1 MIMQVTKKFVGLGDS
16 IVKGVLMTQ
25 EENGKVCYSLSDNNI
40 VDRVGARMRVDV
52 LNLGKMGCTVETGER
67 ILQRHVEKLS
77 GTEYIML
84 CFGGNDSD
92 YDWRAIANN
101 PAAEHEPKT
110 SLDSFERV
118 YARVINMVKELG
130 YRPLILTLPPMDAQ
144 KYFDF
149 FSSTF
154 SAEQKKNVLGWLK
167 GSVKTI
173 LYGHDLY
180 NEALKRI
187 SASTDT
193 QLIDITTPLGDG
205 KKYLCEDGIH
215 PNLLGQDAIAK
226 IVENAIL
233 Q

>member
-1 MIMQVTKKFVGLGDS
+1 MKETKKIVGLGDS
-16 IVKGVLMTQ
+16 IIKGVLFTQ
-25 EENGKVCYSLSDNNI
+25 EENGKVHYSLSDQNI
-40 VDRVGARMRVDV
+40 IDRVGACMHAEA
-52 LNLGKMGCTVETGER
+52 LNLGKMGCTIEAGEK
-67 ILQRHVEKLS
+67 ILQRNIHKLD
-77 GTEYIML
+77 GAEYVML

-193 QLIDITTPLGDG
+193 QHIDITTPLGDG

-226 IVENAIL
+226 IVEDAIL

>member
-1 MIMQVTKKFVGLGDS
+1 MQVTKKFVGLGDS

-40 VDRVGARMRVDV
+40 VDRVGARVRVDV

-101 PAAEHEPKT
+101 PAAEHKPKT
-110 SLDSFERV
+110 SLDSFECV

-154 SAEQKKNVLGWLK
+154 STEQKKNVLGWLK